1 MQLTPEEIAEQQ
13 KNEEN
18 TKKNYITPIIQERW
32 GKENSDNI
40 IMEYYFTDGRVN
52 IDGDKVSRGHKK
64 KADYLLLFKD
74 NIPLALVE
82 AKGITHS
89 AMEGYQQVL
98 EYAEIL
104 DIPFAYTTNG
114 IDLIE
119 EDLILHRN
127 NDKLKMQD
135 FPYPEEVWNRYI
147 KEKGLTE
154 DKVRLINQPY
164 YIDASKAKLKKP
176 RYYQRIAINR
186 VIDAIAQGKN
196 RMLLVM
202 ATGTGKTFTAF
213 QIVWR
218 LWKSK
223 TKKKILYL
231 VDRNALADQTMQK
244 DFKPFVDAGVMVKI
258 KSANIKKDTA
268 YEVYTTLYQQ
278 LKSKDKDYYKELPP
292 DFFDMIIVDE
302 CHRGSADLDSNWHE
316 ILEYFGSATQL
327 GLTATPKE
335 TEDVSNINYFCSE
348 TDDKPL
354 YTYSLKQGIE
364 DGFLAPYRVI
374 SVELN
379 IDKDGYRP
387 PSGKL
392 DVEGKPVEDRV
403 YTQKEFDRT
412 IIVEERQEIVAKRI
426 TDYMKE
432 NDCRYAKTIVFCE
445 NIDHADAMVL
455 KLKNLNSDLVQENSK
470 YIMKITGDDEI
481 GKAELG
487 NFTDPNTKYPVIA
500 VTSKLM
506 STGVDS
512 ETCELIVLDKSI
524 GSMTEF
530 KQTIGRGTRINE
542 NFVIDEEKKSK
553 LHFTILDFRSNY
565 HQFEDPEFDGEPVAV
580 MEVGENGLFPK
591 GSSQKETDENGEDK
605 DKGKSKGHIQK
616 VKVNGVDVTIDGEEV
631 RYTDENGNLIKQN
644 IDSCVKNNILTYY
657 PTYQDFYVSFK
668 TSDNKDGMT
677 MDLLLER
684 TYVRK
689 IREAVGYYI
698 DKFDI
703 VGLVGYK
710 QPPKSKED
718 RLKKVYDSG
727 ILDKLDT
734 EKRDIIE
741 TILNEYKTE
750 DFSKLKDSTVFN
762 LPVFKE
768 KGYTPM
774 KILKNVFGG
783 NKQQFIDLMKQIE
796 EVLY

>member
-1 MQLTPEEIAEQQ
+1 MTRA
-13 KNEEN
+13 
-18 TKKNYITPIIQERW
+18 
-32 GKENSDNI
+32 
-40 IMEYYFTDGRVN
+40 
-52 IDGDKVSRGHKK
+52 
-64 KADYLLLFKD
+64 
-74 NIPLALVE
+74 
-82 AKGITHS
+82 
-89 AMEGYQQVL
+89 
-98 EYAEIL
+98 
-104 DIPFAYTTNG
+104 
-114 IDLIE
+114 
-119 EDLILHRN
+119 
-127 NDKLKMQD
+127 
-135 FPYPEEVWNRYI
+135 
-147 KEKGLTE
+147 
-154 DKVRLINQPY
+154 
-164 YIDASKAKLKKP
+164 
-176 RYYQRIAINR
+176 
-186 VIDAIAQGKN
+186 
-196 RMLLVM
+196 
-202 ATGTGKTFTAF
+202 GTGKTFTAF

-223 TKKKILYL
+223 AKKKILYL

-244 DFKPFVDAGVMVKI
+244 DFKPFVDAGVMVKM

-268 YEVYTTLYQQ
+268 YEVYTALYQQ

-335 TEDVSNINYFCSE
+335 TEVVSNINYFCAE

-387 PSGKL
+387 PPGKL
-392 DVEGKPVEDRV
+392 DVDGNPVEDRV
-403 YTQKEFDRT
+403 YTQKDFDRT

-470 YIMKITGDDEI
+470 YIMKITGDDEV
-481 GKAELG
+481 GKAELE

-512 ETCELIVLDKSI
+512 ENCELIVLDKSI

-530 KQTIGRGTRINE
+530 KQIIGRGTRINE
-542 NFVIDEEKKSK
+542 NFTIDEEKKSK

-591 GSSQKETDENGEDK
+591 GSPQKETEGNGEDK

-631 RYTDENGNLIKQN
+631 RYTDENGNFIKQN
-644 IDSCVKNNILTYY
+644 IDSCVKNNILTHY

-668 TSDNKDGMT
+668 KSDDKDGMT

-689 IREAVGYYI
+689 ISEAVGYYI

-710 QPPKSKED
+710 QSPKSKEE

-727 ILDKLDT
+727 ILDKLDV

-741 TILNEYKTE
+741 IILNEYKTE
-750 DFSKLKDSTVFN
+750 DFSKLKDITVFN
-762 LPVFKE
+762 LPVFKK
-768 KGYTPM
+768 KGYTSM

-783 NKQQFIDLMKQIE
+783 NKQNFIDLMKQIE
-796 EVLY
+796 FHLRFQKPLFVGFE

>member
-1 MQLTPEEIAEQQ
+1 MQLTKEELAAQQ

-32 GKENSDNI
+32 GQENADNI
-40 IMEYYFTDGRVN
+40 VMEYCFTDGRVN
-52 IDGDKVSRGHKK
+52 IDGDKVSRGSQK

-82 AKGITHS
+82 AKGMDHS
-89 AMEGYQQVL
+89 AMEGYQQVI

-114 IDLIE
+114 IDLVE
-119 EDLILHRN
+119 EDMIIHKN
-127 NDKLKMQD
+127 NDRLKMQD
-135 FPYPEEVWNRYI
+135 FPYPEELWDRYM
-147 KEKGLTE
+147 KEKNLSDDE
-154 DKVRLINQPY
+154 VRLMNQPY
-164 YIDASKAKLKKP
+164 YIDTSKSKPKKP

-186 VIDAIAQGKN
+186 VIEAIAQGKH

-213 QIVWR
+213 QIVWK

-223 TKKKILYL
+223 TKRKILYL
-231 VDRNALADQTMQK
+231 VDRNALADQTMKK
-244 DFKPFVDAGVMVKI
+244 DFKPFVDKGVMVKM

-268 YEVYTTLYQQ
+268 YEVYTALYQQ

-335 TEDVSNINYFCSE
+335 TEDVSNINYFCAE

-354 YTYSLKQGIE
+354 YIYSLKQGIE

-379 IDKDGYRP
+379 IDKEGYRP
-387 PSGKL
+387 PLGKL
-392 DVEGKPVEDRV
+392 DIEGKPVEDKV
-403 YTQKEFDRT
+403 YTQKDFDRT
-412 IIVEERQEIVAKRI
+412 IVVEERQEIVVKRI

-432 NDCRYAKTIVFCE
+432 NNCRYAKTIVFCE

-481 GKAELG
+481 GKAELE
-487 NFTDPNTKYPVIA
+487 NFTEPNVKYPVIA

-512 ETCELIVLDKSI
+512 ETCELIVLDKTI
-524 GSMTEF
+524 GSPTEF

-542 NFVIDEEKKSK
+542 NFTIDDEKKSK
-553 LHFTILDFRSNY
+553 LHFTILDFRANY

-580 MEVGENGLFPK
+580 MEVGEKGTFPK
-591 GSSQKETDENGEDK
+591 GSPQRETELEGK
-605 DKGKSKGHIQK
+605 DKGNSKGHMQK
-616 VKVNGVDVTIDGEEV
+616 VKVNGVEVVIEGEEV
-631 RYTDENGNLIKQN
+631 RYTDENGTLVKQN
-644 IDSCVKNNILTYY
+644 IDSCVKNNILSQY
-657 PTYQDFYVSFK
+657 PVYNDFYAAFKVS
-668 TSDNKDGMT
+668 DQKDFFTGE
-677 MDLLLER
+677 LLIEPS
-684 TYVRK
+684 YIKKVR
-689 IREAVGYYI
+689 ESVGYYL
-698 DKFDI
+698 DRFDI

-710 QPPKSKED
+710 KPPKSKEE
-718 RLKKVYDSG
+718 RLQKVYDSD
-727 ILDKLDT
+727 ILTGLDN
-734 EKRDIIE
+734 EKREIIE
-741 TILNEYKTE
+741 IILNEYKKE
-750 DFSKLKDSTVFN
+750 DFSKLKDIAVFQ

-774 KILKNVFGG
+774 KILKSVFDG
-783 NKQQFIDLMKQIE
+783 NKQNFIDLMEQIE
-796 EVLY
+796 DILY

>member
-1 MQLTPEEIAEQQ
+1 MTRA
-13 KNEEN
+13 
-18 TKKNYITPIIQERW
+18 
-32 GKENSDNI
+32 
-40 IMEYYFTDGRVN
+40 
-52 IDGDKVSRGHKK
+52 
-64 KADYLLLFKD
+64 
-74 NIPLALVE
+74 
-82 AKGITHS
+82 
-89 AMEGYQQVL
+89 
-98 EYAEIL
+98 
-104 DIPFAYTTNG
+104 
-114 IDLIE
+114 
-119 EDLILHRN
+119 
-127 NDKLKMQD
+127 
-135 FPYPEEVWNRYI
+135 
-147 KEKGLTE
+147 
-154 DKVRLINQPY
+154 
-164 YIDASKAKLKKP
+164 
-176 RYYQRIAINR
+176 
-186 VIDAIAQGKN
+186 
-196 RMLLVM
+196 
-202 ATGTGKTFTAF
+202 GTGKTFTAF

-223 TKKKILYL
+223 AKKKILYL

-244 DFKPFVDAGVMVKI
+244 DFKPFVDAGVMVKM

-268 YEVYTTLYQQ
+268 YEVYTALYQQ

-302 CHRGSADLDSNWHE
+302 CHRGSADPDSNWHE
-316 ILEYFGSATQL
+316 ILEYFGLATQL

-335 TEDVSNINYFCSE
+335 TEDVSNINYFCAE

-354 YTYSLKQGIE
+354 YTYLLKQGIE

-387 PSGKL
+387 SSGKL
-392 DVEGKPVEDRV
+392 DVDGNPVEDRV
-403 YTQKEFDRT
+403 YTQKDFDRT
-412 IIVEERQEIVAKRI
+412 IVVEERQEIVAKRI

-481 GKAELG
+481 GKAELE

-542 NFVIDEEKKSK
+542 NFTIDEEKKSK

-580 MEVGENGLFPK
+580 MEVDENGSFPK
-591 GSSQKETDENGEDK
+591 GSPQKETDENGEDK
-605 DKGKSKGHIQK
+605 NKGKSKGHIQK

-644 IDSCVKNNILTYY
+644 IESCVKNNILTQY
-657 PTYQDFYVSFK
+657 PAYQDFYVSFK
-668 TSDNKDGMT
+668 TSDDKDGMT
-677 MDLLLER
+677 MDLLIER
-684 TYVRK
+684 AYVRK
-689 IREAVGYYI
+689 ISETVGYYI

-703 VGLVGYK
+703 IGLVGYK
-710 QPPKSKED
+710 KPPKSKEE
-718 RLKKVYDSG
+718 RLQKVYESG
-727 ILDKLDT
+727 ILEQLDI
-734 EKRDIIE
+734 EKKDIIQ

-750 DFSKLKDSTVFN
+750 DFSKLKDITVFN

-768 KGYTPM
+768 KGYTAM
-774 KILKNVFGG
+774 KILKNVFDG
-783 NKQQFIDLMKQIE
+783 NKQNFIDLMKQIE